1 METNSKVD
9 RSQSHAWF
17 SIIFHLNTKVL
28 NYIRDCS
35 LEEYMQRYTIL
46 NILQPIQMGYIKVKL
61 IMLNK
66 LYH

>member
-35 LEEYMQRYTIL
+35 LEEYMQD
-46 NILQPIQMGYIKVKL
+46 IQF
-61 IMLNK
+61 
-66 LYH
+66 